1 MARLTERLLV
11 CGRQQVD
18 YTSPVTPAGRPMSH
32 RIVRREPFADLAA
45 DLAADPAKWK
55 AGRPV
60 ERRRRQ
66 RRLRPGQCEP
76 LKDPTSIFSSMVQG
90 GCPVPGT
97 ATRIGGRNA

>member
-1 MARLTERLLV
+1 MARLTERLLAY
-11 CGRQQVD
+11 GRQQVD

-45 DLAADPAKWK
+45 DLAADPAKWQ

-76 LKDPTSIFSSMVQG
+76 LKIRQAFSAPWCRVDVLFQAQL
-90 GCPVPGT
+90 P
-97 ATRIGGRNA
+97 A